1 MNPSRAPAPWAYVLL
16 WTIPGLWSTNY
27 LVARWS
33 GDLIGPHALALARW
47 ALALL
52 IFLPWVAKPLWQAR
66 QVVRQEWRRS
76 LALGAMGMW
85 ICGALVYLGGHTTS
99 ATNISLIYAVSPVA
113 IAVLSMRLMGERMGW
128 SQRLGMVLSVVG
140 VLYVIAKGDWR
151 HLTAVHFVAGDAW
164 IVLAAIAWTGYSLGL
179 KFWPSRLAPMQR
191 LALIM
196 AAGVLVMVP
205 LTVAEWLFWPAPVAA
220 SVPGAGWKALGLIAL
235 AAVVP
240 GALSY
245 AAYTLLQRELGAA
258 RTALML
264 YLGPVYGALLAWIFL
279 GEPVR
284 NYHWVGAALIMPS
297 IWLATRR

>member
-1 MNPSRAPAPWAYVLL
+1 MSQVRAPAPWAYVLL
-16 WTIPGLWSTNY
+16 WTVPALWSTNF

-47 ALALL
+47 LLALV
-52 IFLPWVAKPLWQAR
+52 IFLPWVGRPLWQAR
-66 QVVRQEWRRS
+66 EVVRQEWWRS
-76 LALGAMGMW
+76 LLLGALGMW
-85 ICGALVYLGGHTTS
+85 ICGAIVYLGGHTTS
-99 ATNISLIYAVSPVA
+99 ATNIALIYAVSPVA
-113 IAVLSMRLMGERMGW
+113 IAVLSLRLMGERMGW
-128 SQRLGMVLSVVG
+128 SQRLGMALSVVG
-140 VLYVIAKGDWR
+140 VLYVIAKGDWQ
-151 HLTAVHFVAGDAW
+151 HLAAIQFVAGDAW

-179 KFWPSRLAPMQR
+179 KFWPSRLPPLQR

-196 AAGVLVMVP
+196 AGGVLVMVP
-205 LTVAEWLFWPAPVAA
+205 LTLAEWLFWPAPAA
-220 SVPGAGWKALGLIAL
+220 AGTSGAALKALGLVVL

-245 AAYTLLQRELGAA
+245 GAYTLLQRELGAA

-264 YLGPVYGALLAWIFL
+264 YLGPVYGALLGWLFL

-284 NYHWVGAALIMPS
+284 DYHWVGAALILPS